1 MSGGVRPQR
10 LARQRPEPFQV
21 TDSAPFRGRT
31 PPGATPTHPP
41 DKPRYAHPHR
51 TRTGRRRHPERTT
64 PARPPPR
71 KNGFLSPYEGSFHP
85 YGLKVPN
92 APVRATHSP
101 LRSPSDEEQSGNHD
115 PHDRRTPGA
124 PGSA

>member
-41 DKPRYAHPHR
+41 DKQRNAHPHR
-51 TRTGRRRHPERTT
+51 TRTGRRRHPQAPAGTPRTYATSQSST
-64 PARPPPR
+64 PANSFPFTSSGAADPR
-71 KNGFLSPYEGSFHP
+71 
-85 YGLKVPN
+85 
-92 APVRATHSP
+92 T
-101 LRSPSDEEQSGNHD
+101 D
-115 PHDRRTPGA
+115 
-124 PGSA
+124 

>member
-41 DKPRYAHPHR
+41 DKRRYAHPHR
-51 TRTGRRRHPERTT
+51 TRTGRRRHPHPGGGVRHTRA
-64 PARPPPR
+64 PYA
-71 KNGFLSPYEGSFHP
+71 GF
-85 YGLKVPN
+85 V
-92 APVRATHSP
+92 
-101 LRSPSDEEQSGNHD
+101 
-115 PHDRRTPGA
+115 
-124 PGSA
+124 